1 MAEENSSDSDY
12 DEKLSKAEK
21 KIIERSHKEAF
32 DNLIREQKLKITSE
46 RKKSNKKSKIKP
58 FACESCGVGY
68 DTSSNL
74 ERHIRATHSELI
86 EPKEKQNLQT
96 NLDVLV
102 LPIEQNILGN
112 DGNHIASLH
121 IQLQTSN
128 DEVKQKS
135 NAQRET
141 QDTFQCEVCS
151 KEFRYKCDLK
161 SHFVVHSKE
170 KPFACESC
178 DVRCKRLSHLNSH
191 IRTKHSKLI
200 EPKEKKNLQTN
211 HDVLVLPIEQNIL
224 TSDENKKPNAER
236 ETQERFQ
243 CEVCSSRFRC
253 ESELKRHLVV
263 HTKEKPFACESC
275 DLQYGTSSNLKRH
288 IRTIHSELVKPIE
301 TEKKNLQTN
310 NDVLV
315 QPIERNILAND
326 ENHIASI
333 HIQLQTF
340 GCDYC
345 EKTFEVEN
353 DKSDHVNTNHLKDHQ
368 TLLALADIFNKEN
381 NKKEASKKMFL
392 LGRKMNQST
401 EEMQKIINM

>member
-1 MAEENSSDSDY
+1 M
-12 DEKLSKAEK
+12 
-21 KIIERSHKEAF
+21 
-32 DNLIREQKLKITSE
+32 Q
-46 RKKSNKKSKIKP
+46 
-58 FACESCGVGY
+58 
-68 DTSSNL
+68 
-74 ERHIRATHSELI
+74 
-86 EPKEKQNLQT
+86 QT
-96 NLDVLV
+96 K
-102 LPIEQNILGN
+102 G
-112 DGNHIASLH
+112 S
-121 IQLQTSN
+121 
-128 DEVKQKS
+128 
-135 NAQRET
+135 
-141 QDTFQCEVCS
+141 FQCEVCS
-151 KEFRYKCDLK
+151 REFRYNC
-161 SHFVVHSKE
+161 
-170 KPFACESC
+170 
-178 DVRCKRLSHLNSH
+178 
-191 IRTKHSKLI
+191 
-200 EPKEKKNLQTN
+200 
-211 HDVLVLPIEQNIL
+211 
-224 TSDENKKPNAER
+224 
-236 ETQERFQ
+236 
-243 CEVCSSRFRC
+243 
-253 ESELKRHLVV
+253 ELKRHFVV

-326 ENHIASI
+326 ENDIASI